1 MHDWKQIVRERLTG
15 LRLEGSSEAEI
26 VDEMAQH
33 LDDRY
38 QELLASGASEPEA
51 TRIAIESLDASHSL
65 ADALRQ
71 ARGRAVPDPPSDD
84 AGYFALLYY
93 DLRMA
98 LRGMR
103 LKPGFSLMVIGMLA
117 LGIAGNAAIFSTFN
131 SLFLKPLPFPDSS
144 RLIDLDETAPKWNL
158 HYVGIAEPD
167 FVAWRDQNTTFD
179 AMSFFQNPDFNLSKV
194 GPAQHIQGA
203 KVTRDMLN
211 VLGLKLVLGRNFL
224 PEEDRP
230 KGEKVAILG
239 YDLWQRLFSG
249 DRNVPG
255 RFIMLNDEPYKII
268 GVLPRE
274 AIFPDRAE
282 IWVPLAP
289 NAAEGLNHGW
299 GGHGIGRL
307 KPGVTVQQASAD
319 LLRVHRSLIAT
330 GQKVNEITSPIL
342 TSMRTRYLGDYRMA
356 SEILLV
362 AVGVVL
368 LIACVN
374 IAALM
379 LVRASSRSH
388 EIGIRIAIGA
398 SRGRIIHQLLTEN
411 AVLAAGGGIAG
422 VLLGR
427 LGLQAIVALLPET
440 IPRWIDFHLDAR
452 FVAFCILIT
461 AASAL
466 LFGLIPALQ
475 GSRADMRTSLH
486 EAARRVS
493 LSRARRFT
501 LNFLVVSE
509 VGLALTLLICSGLL
523 LRAFYKVTHVDPGFR
538 PENVVTFAFDLP
550 QEKYPKPEQCV
561 AFYKDLL
568 DQLRTLP
575 GVSAAG
581 AASAPPLG
589 GHWGQFFVTKDGV
602 SPGGDNKSPIHL
614 QVVVTPGYFDAIGMT
629 LLAGRQ
635 FDARDG
641 ESKDHPVAMVNETF
655 VRQHWGEANAI
666 GKGLRYE
673 RDKNGPWWEVIG
685 VLRNEKHYGLDGE
698 DMPTVYTPQRQ
709 LPFQRSLTVVL
720 RASSNPEALA
730 NPSRRI
736 LERID
741 PDLAMYGVHKM
752 TEELDRSLWTRRAY
766 SWLFG
771 VFSLLA
777 LVLAAAGIYGVIS
790 YAVAQ
795 RTQEI
800 GIRMAL
806 GATPGGVLAGIL
818 RSGMAL
824 VATGAVFGLAMT
836 LAAASYLD
844 NLLFGISPRDPFV
857 YALVVLGVAAIGLLA
872 NALPARRAAALDP
885 MKALRSE

>member
-15 LRLEGSSEAEI
+15 LRLEGSREAEI
-26 VDEMAQH
+26 IDEIAQH
-33 LDDRY
+33 LEDRY
-38 QELLASGASEPEA
+38 QELLASGVSEPEA
-51 TRIAIESLDASHSL
+51 RRIAIESLEASPSF
-65 ADALRQ
+65 DEALRE
-71 ARGRAVPDPPSDD
+71 ARAATAPDLPADD
-84 AGYFALLYY
+84 AGYLALLYY

-103 LKPGFSLMVIGMLA
+103 LKPGFSFMVIGMLA

-131 SLFLKPLPFPDSS
+131 SLFLKPLPFPDPT

-158 HYVGIAEPD
+158 HYVGMAEPD
-167 FVAWRDQNTTFD
+167 FIAWRDQNTTFD
-179 AMSFFQNPDFNLSKV
+179 AIAFFQNPDFNLSKL

-230 KGEKVAILG
+230 KGEKVALVG

-249 DRNVPG
+249 DRNVLG
-255 RFIMLNDEPYKII
+255 RFITLDNEPYKTI

-289 NAAEGLNHGW
+289 NGAEGLTNGW

-307 KPGVTVQQASAD
+307 KPGVTVQQASVD
-319 LLRVHRSLIAT
+319 LLHVHRSLIAT
-330 GQKVNEITSPIL
+330 GQKANEITSPIL
-342 TSMRTRYLGDYRMA
+342 TSIRTRYLGDYRVA
-356 SEILLV
+356 SEILLI

-379 LVRASSRSH
+379 LVRASARSH

-411 AVLAAGGGIAG
+411 AVLAAAGGIAG

-427 LGLQAIVALLPET
+427 LALQAIVSLLPDA

-461 AASAL
+461 ASSAL

-475 GSRADMRTSLH
+475 GSRADMRSSLH

-501 LNFLVVSE
+501 LNSLVVSE
-509 VGLALTLLICSGLL
+509 VGLALMLLICSGLL
-523 LRAFYKVTHVDPGFR
+523 MRAFYKVTHVDPGFR
-538 PENVVTFAFDLP
+538 PENVLTFSVDLP
-550 QEKYPKPEQCV
+550 EEKYPKPEQCV
-561 AFYKDLL
+561 AFYQNLL
-568 DQLRTLP
+568 DQLRVSP

-589 GHWGQFFVTKDGV
+589 GHWGQFFVTKDGP
-602 SPGGDNKSPIHL
+602 SPAGDGKNPIHI
-614 QVVVTPGYFDAIGMT
+614 QIVVTPGYFDAIGMT
-629 LLAGRQ
+629 LLSGRQ

-655 VRQHWGEANAI
+655 VRQHWAGANAI

-673 RDKNGPWWEVIG
+673 RDKTGPWWEVVG
-685 VLRNEKHYGLDGE
+685 VLRDEKHYGLDGE

-709 LPFQRSLTVVL
+709 LPFPKSLTVVL
-720 RASSNPEALA
+720 RASSNAEALT

-741 PDLAMYGVHKM
+741 PDLAMYDVHTM
-752 TEELDRSLWTRRAY
+752 TEQLDRSLWTRRAY

-771 VFSLLA
+771 VFSLVA

-806 GATPGGVLAGIL
+806 GATPGEVLASIL
-818 RSGMAL
+818 LSGMGL
-824 VATGAVFGLAMT
+824 VATGAAFGLAMT
-836 LAAASYLD
+836 LVAASYLH

-857 YALVVLGVAAIGLLA
+857 YALVVLGVASIGLLA
-872 NALPARRAAALDP
+872 NAVPARRAAALDP
-885 MKALRSE
+885 MRALRSE

>member
-1 MHDWKQIVRERLTG
+1 MHDWKQIVRERLSG
-15 LRLEGSSEAEI
+15 LRLEGSREAEI
-26 VDEMAQH
+26 VDEIAQH

-38 QELLASGASEPEA
+38 QELLASGIPETEA
-51 TRIAIESLDASHSL
+51 RCNALESLNASPSL
-65 ADALRQ
+65 VDALRQ
-71 ARGRAVPDPPSDD
+71 ARIRTAPEPPSDD
-84 AGYFALLYY
+84 AGYVAVLSY

-103 LKPGFSLMVIGMLA
+103 LQPGFCLMVIGMLA

-131 SLFLKPLPFPDSS
+131 SLFLKPLPFPDSA

-158 HYVGIAEPD
+158 HYVGVAEPD
-167 FVAWRDQNTTFD
+167 FIAWRDQNSTFD
-179 AMSFFQNPDFNLSKV
+179 AMAFFQNPDFNLSRV
-194 GPAQHIQGA
+194 GPAQHIRGA
-203 KVTRDMLN
+203 KVTGDLLD

-224 PEEDRP
+224 PEEERP
-230 KGEKVAILG
+230 NGEKAVLLG

-249 DRNVPG
+249 DRNVLG
-255 RFIMLNDEPYKII
+255 RFLMLDNQPYRII

-282 IWVPLAP
+282 IWVPFP
-289 NAAEGLNHGW
+289 INPAEGLNHGW
-299 GGHGIGRL
+299 GGDGIGRL
-307 KPGVTVQQASAD
+307 KRGVTVDEASAD
-319 LLRVHRSLIAT
+319 LLRIHRSLTAM
-330 GQKVNEITSPIL
+330 GQKVNDITSPLL
-342 TSMRTRYLGDYRMA
+342 TPIRIRYLGDYRMA
-356 SEILLV
+356 SEVLLI

-379 LVRASSRSH
+379 LVRASARAH
-388 EIGIRIAIGA
+388 EIGIRIALGA
-398 SRGRIIHQLLTEN
+398 SRGRIIHQLLTET
-411 AVLAAGGGIAG
+411 AVLAAIGGIAG

-427 LGLQAIVALLPET
+427 LALQAIVALLPAE

-452 FVAFCILIT
+452 FAAFCVLIT
-461 AASAL
+461 AASAM

-475 GSRADMRTSLH
+475 ASRADMRSSLH

-501 LNFLVVSE
+501 LNALVISE
-509 VGLALTLLICSGLL
+509 VGLALTLLICAGLL
-523 LRAFYKVTHVDPGFR
+523 MRAFYKVTHVDPGFR
-538 PENVVTFAFDLP
+538 AENVLTFSVDLP
-550 QEKYPKPEQCV
+550 DEKYPQPAQCV
-561 AFYKDLL
+561 AFYDNLL
-568 DQLRTLP
+568 AQVRVLP

-589 GHWGQFFVTKDGV
+589 GQWGHFFVTKDGP
-602 SPGGDNKSPIHL
+602 SPGGDSKNPIHL

-629 LLAGRQ
+629 LLSGRP
-635 FDARDG
+635 FDAHDG

-655 VRQHWGEANAI
+655 VRQHWGDSNAI

-673 RDKNGPWWEVIG
+673 RDKNGPWWEVVG
-685 VLRNEKHYGLDGE
+685 VLRNEKHFGLDGE

-720 RASSNPEALA
+720 RSSSNPEALA
-730 NPSRRI
+730 NPARRI

-741 PDLAMYGVHKM
+741 PNLAMYGVHTM
-752 TEELDRSLWTRRAY
+752 TGQLDRSLWTRRAY
-766 SWLFG
+766 SWLLG
-771 VFSLLA
+771 VFSLVA

-806 GATPGGVLAGIL
+806 GATPGEVLASTL
-818 RSGMAL
+818 RGGMAL
-824 VATGAVFGLAMT
+824 VAAGAAAGLTTTFAV
-836 LAAASYLD
+836 ASYLD

-857 YALVVLGVAAIGLLA
+857 YLLVLLGVAAIGLLA
-872 NALPARRAAALDP
+872 NALPARRAASLDP
-885 MKALRSE
+885 MRALRSE